1 MYVGIDPGI
10 RRGGVVWVAFDRDN
24 HMLVFD
30 ELYPGSETV
39 PEIAK
44 QIHAKNRLWGLTG
57 ITSLCT

>member
-1 MYVGIDPGI
+1 M
-10 RRGGVVWVAFDRDN
+10 WVAFDRDN

-57 ITSLCT
+57 G